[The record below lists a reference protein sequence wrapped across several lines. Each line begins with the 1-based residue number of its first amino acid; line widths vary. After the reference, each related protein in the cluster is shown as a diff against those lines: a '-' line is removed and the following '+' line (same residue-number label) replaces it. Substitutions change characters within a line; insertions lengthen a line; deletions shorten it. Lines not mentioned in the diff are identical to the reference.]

1 MLFVLLEF
9 SPIKPDIGLI
19 LWTTVIFSLFWFLMS
34 RVAFT
39 PIKNALKK
47 RENDIQD
54 ALDQSKL
61 AREEMA
67 TLKAENAQALAQANA
82 ERAQILQEAK
92 EMKANIINEA
102 KDKAKEEANKIV
114 SNAKL
119 EIENQR
125 KAAVTDIK
133 NQAGVMAIEIAEQ
146 LLKKNLKGD
155 AEQEGLVNTLVDKF
169 NLN

>member
-1 MLFVLLEF
+1 MLFTLLEF
-9 SPIKPDIGLI
+9 NPIKPDFGLI
-19 LWTTVIFSLFWFLMS
+19 FWTTLIFLIFWFLMS

-54 ALDQSKL
+54 ALDQSKK
-61 AREEMA
+61 AREELA
-67 TLKAENAQALAQANA
+67 TMKADNAKMQAQANE
-82 ERAQILQEAK
+82 ERAQILQQAK
-92 EMKANIINEA
+92 DMKNSIITEA
-102 KDKAKEEANKIV
+102 KDKAKDEANKIV
-114 SNAKL
+114 ANAKL
-119 EIENQR
+119 EIDNQR

-133 NQAGVMAIEIAEQ
+133 NQAGIMAIEIAES

>member
-1 MLFVLLEF
+1 MLFTLLEF
-9 SPIKPDIGLI
+9 NPIKPDFGLI
-19 LWTTVIFSLFWFLMS
+19 FWTTLIFLIFWFLMS
-34 RVAFT
+34 RVAFN

-54 ALDQSKL
+54 ALDQSKK
-61 AREEMA
+61 AREELA
-67 TLKAENAQALAQANA
+67 TMKADNAKMQAQANE
-82 ERAQILQEAK
+82 ERALILQEAK
-92 EMKANIINEA
+92 DMKNSIINEA
-102 KDKAKEEANKIV
+102 KDKAKAEANKIV
-114 SNAKL
+114 ANAKI
-119 EIENQR
+119 EIDNQR

-133 NQAGVMAIEIAEQ
+133 NQAGVMAIEIAES

>member
-1 MLFVLLEF
+1 
-9 SPIKPDIGLI
+9 
-19 LWTTVIFSLFWFLMS
+19 MS

-54 ALDQSKL
+54 ALDQSKK
-61 AREEMA
+61 AREELA
-67 TLKAENAQALAQANA
+67 TMKADNAKMQAQANE
-82 ERAQILQEAK
+82 ERAQILQQAK
-92 EMKANIINEA
+92 DMKNSIINEA
-102 KDKAKEEANKIV
+102 KDKAKDEANKIV
-114 SNAKL
+114 ANAKI
-119 EIENQR
+119 EIDNQR
-125 KAAVTDIK
+125 KAAVNDIK
-133 NQAGVMAIEIAEQ
+133 NQAGLMAIEIAES

>member
-1 MLFVLLEF
+1 
-9 SPIKPDIGLI
+9 
-19 LWTTVIFSLFWFLMS
+19 MS

-54 ALDQSKL
+54 ALDQSKK
-61 AREEMA
+61 AREELA
-67 TLKAENAQALAQANA
+67 TMKADNAKMQAQANE

-92 EMKANIINEA
+92 DMKNSIINEA
-102 KDKAKEEANKIV
+102 KDKAKDEANKIV
-114 SNAKL
+114 ANAKL
-119 EIENQR
+119 EIDNQR
-125 KAAVTDIK
+125 KAAVNDIK
-133 NQAGVMAIEIAEQ
+133 NQAGVMAIEIAES